1 MDFVSCGEDGS
12 VVVWQG
18 TDMLQSIPHPKTVW
32 VVLGYKTSSPSS
44 NRGIFMTG
52 GQDGLLR
59 IFSKESQFKDNTAI
73 QQLNNEFLEEVAT
86 AKQAKN
92 NGPSAEDLAKATKWE
107 NRGNVQGKSEHQI
120 MVFNRDNRLIAAEW
134 ANGSWI
140 FVGDV
145 TGKGG
150 EDGEITASDA
160 GELNGIHY
168 DHILPVEIETSTGL
182 KTLQLGYNN
191 LENPFVAAQRFI
203 DANGI
208 GQYYLQQIADWIL
221 QRTSGGSGSG
231 GGNGRQQPHAR
242 TASMGSQSSS
252 PKNDTHND
260 SLMIVESVPKHL
272 FTYNIDSFAVF
283 NDIPNISKLI
293 MKLKELNSQ
302 ISLSDYQIPAP
313 EMILMER
320 LLSTLE
326 QTSYYHSSKISIE
339 EINAIA
345 SIISRWTNVPD
356 LNINNNL
363 FIIFDILR
371 MLLVH
376 PHAIELFQQMK
387 CRSAILSILQ
397 SMKEILLLVSS
408 SLSYQVFLTVLRF
421 FCNFLKNEQIIL
433 QLMSTGS
440 SSTTMTDCKV
450 LLEEIFHLLNN
461 SSLFNHSNKLVRLSM
476 ITVFNNL
483 FYLIYIR
490 KHPSLI
496 EWLLSQRKENDGTTN
511 SYVDVLLKNC
521 YHVII
526 NESET
531 MLIVFRSF
539 QIMNTIL
546 QYSEWKSSSSSFDG
560 FPDVDPFIN
569 SVIKHGENHSRLTNA
584 MNFWKDKENPKEIVT
599 CFTEFLAL

>member
-1 MDFVSCGEDGS
+1 MDFVSSGEDGS

-18 TDMLQSIPHPKTVW
+18 TEMLQSIPHPKTVW
-32 VVLGYKTSSPSS
+32 VVLGYKTSSPST

-73 QQLNNEFLEEVAT
+73 QQLNNEFIEEVAA

-92 NGPSAEDLAKATKWE
+92 NGPTAEDLAKATKWE
-107 NRGNVQGKSEHQI
+107 NRGNVAGKSEHQI

-134 ANGSWI
+134 ANGSWV

-150 EDGEITASDA
+150 DDGGITASDA
-160 GELNGIHY
+160 GELNGVHY

-182 KTLQLGYNN
+182 KTLQLGYNS

-208 GQYYLQQIADWIL
+208 GQYYLQQVADWIL
-221 QRTSGGSGSG
+221 QRSGGGGGSGS
-231 GGNGRQQPHAR
+231 QQPHPR

-252 PKNDTHND
+252 PKNPND

-272 FTYNIDSFAVF
+272 FSFIIDGFAVF
-283 NDIPNISKLI
+283 NDIPNISKLVT
-293 MKLKELNSQ
+293 KLKELNSQ
-302 ISLSDYQIPAP
+302 VSSEYQIPSS
-313 EMILMER
+313 EMTLMEK

-326 QTSYYHSSKISIE
+326 QTSYYHSSKISVE

-345 SIISRWTNVPD
+345 SIVSRWTNVPD
-356 LNINNNL
+356 LTVNNNL

-376 PHAIELFQQMK
+376 PQAVELFQSLK
-387 CRSAILSILQ
+387 CRSAVLKILQ
-397 SMKEILLLVSS
+397 STKEVFSLVSS
-408 SLSYQVFLTVLRF
+408 SLSYQVFLTALRF
-421 FCNFLKNEQIIL
+421 FCNFLKNEQILL
-433 QLMSTGS
+433 QFMTAS
-440 SSTTMTDCKV
+440 SSSTDCKV
-450 LLEEIFHLLNN
+450 LLEEIFQLLNN
-461 SSLFNHSNKLVRLSM
+461 SSLFNHSNKLVRLS
-476 ITVFNNL
+476 IVTAFNNL

-490 KHPSLI
+490 KHPSLV
-496 EWLLSQRKENDGTTN
+496 EWLLSQRKETDGSTN
-511 SYVDVLLKNC
+511 GYFDLLLKNC

-531 MLIVFRSF
+531 MLVVFRSF

-546 QYSEWKSSSSSFDG
+546 QYSDWKSSSSSFAP

-569 SVIKHGENHSRLTNA
+569 SVIKHGESHSRLTNA
-584 MNFWKDKENPKEIVT
+584 MNFWKDKENSKEVVT